1 MMKVLIRLRLKNSS
15 IMFDNRLPPGILVV
29 KEITLEKEPESL
41 DAVLQ
46 QVKMKLLHSLFEVDW
61 LQEEQYASEGMI
73 QPLQYV
79 Q

>member
-1 MMKVLIRLRLKNSS
+1 MKKLLIRLRLKNSA
-15 IMFDNRLPPGILVV
+15 IVFDNRLAPGILAVR
-29 KEITLEKEPESL
+29 EITLETEPESL

-46 QVKMKLLHSLFEVDW
+46 QVNLFEVDW
-61 LQEEQYASEGMI
+61 LKEEQHGSEEMS

>member
-1 MMKVLIRLRLKNSS
+1 MKKFLIRLRLKNSS

-29 KEITLEKEPESL
+29 KEITLDAEPESL

-61 LQEEQYASEGMI
+61 LKEEQHGPEEMI

>member
-1 MMKVLIRLRLKNSS
+1 MTKLLIRLRLKNSS
-15 IMFDNRLPPGILVV
+15 IVFDDRLAPGILVV
-29 KEITLEKEPESL
+29 KEITLEQEPKSL

-46 QVKMKLLHSLFEVDW
+46 QVKMKILHNLFEVDY
-61 LQEEQYASEGMI
+61 LKDEHGLEEMI